1 MTEERIGSHRAL
13 GSVDIPD
20 KALVIGASTGGLE
33 ALRSIVGELPART
46 SAAVFIV
53 LHVGSHKSD
62 LPRLLSHQSRLPAVH
77 PCSGES
83 VEAGKIYVA
92 PPDHHMM
99 VESGRIVLTRGPRE
113 NRARPAI
120 DPLFRSVARAYG
132 EAAIGVILTGALND
146 GTAGLFEIKARG
158 GTTVVQDP
166 GDALCADMPQ
176 SALTH
181 VEIDH
186 VAPASSLGGLI
197 ADLLTRQPV
206 PSRPIPSPE
215 EQEMTTEFKLDRPR
229 AITCPDCGG
238 ALTQSQAGQL
248 TRFTC
253 HIGHAYTAEV
263 MLAAQFVVM
272 EQFIETAL
280 RALNERAELCQFMA
294 VKADGMQQSGWRA
307 AHEQALS
314 RTGVLKQLLESE
326 WLQPSA
332 AIPRA
337 DS

>member
-1 MTEERIGSHRAL
+1 MD
-13 GSVDIPD
+13 VPD

-33 ALRSIVGELPART
+33 ALRLIVGELPART
-46 SAAVFIV
+46 SAAIFIV

-62 LPRLLSHQSRLPAVH
+62 LPRLLSHRSRLRAVH
-77 PCSGES
+77 PSTGEP
-83 VEAGKIYVA
+83 VQAGKIYVA
-92 PPDHHMM
+92 PPDHHMI

-166 GDALCADMPQ
+166 RDALCADMPQ

-186 VAPASSLGGLI
+186 VAPASSLGVLI
-197 ADLLTRQPV
+197 ADLLTRQSV
-206 PSRPIPSPE
+206 TSRPLPSPE
-215 EQEMTTEFKLDRPR
+215 EQEMTTEFKLDRPG

-238 ALTQSQAGQL
+238 ALTQSLSGRL

-263 MLAAQFVVM
+263 MLAAQFVAM

-280 RALNERAELCQFMA
+280 RALNERVELCQLMGQ
-294 VKADGMQQSGWRA
+294 KADDMQQSRWLA
-307 AHEQALS
+307 AHDEALC
-314 RTGVLKQLLESE
+314 RTAVLKQLLESE

-332 AIPRA
+332 AFAKA

>member
-1 MTEERIGSHRAL
+1 MD
-13 GSVDIPD
+13 VPD

-33 ALRSIVGELPART
+33 ALRPIVRELPART
-46 SAAVFIV
+46 SAAIFIV

-62 LPRLLSHQSRLPAVH
+62 LPRLLSHRSQLPAVH
-77 PCSGES
+77 PRSGEP
-83 VEAGKIYVA
+83 VEAGRIYVA
-92 PPDHHMM
+92 PPDHHMI
-99 VESGRIVLTRGPRE
+99 VDSGRIVLTRGPRE

-120 DPLFRSVARAYG
+120 DPLFRSAARAYG
-132 EAAIGVILTGALND
+132 ESAIGVILTGALND

-166 GDALCADMPQ
+166 RDALCADMPQ

-186 VAPASSLGGLI
+186 IAPASSLGALL

-206 PSRPIPSPE
+206 TSRPIPSPE
-215 EQEMTTEFKLDRPR
+215 EQEMTTEFKLARPR

-238 ALTQSQAGQL
+238 ALSQSQAGQL

-280 RALNERAELCQFMA
+280 RALNERAALCHFMGQ
-294 VKADGMQQSGWRA
+294 KADDKQQCRWLA
-307 AHEQALS
+307 AHDEALS
-314 RTGVLKQLLESE
+314 RTAVLKQLLESE

-332 AIPRA
+332 QACEA